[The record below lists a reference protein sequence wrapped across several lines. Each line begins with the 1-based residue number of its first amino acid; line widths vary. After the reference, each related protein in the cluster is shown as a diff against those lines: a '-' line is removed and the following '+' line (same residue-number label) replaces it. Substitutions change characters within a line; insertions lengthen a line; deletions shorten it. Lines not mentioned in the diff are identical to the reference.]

1 MGRKGK
7 KEIKEK
13 DWVVKKEVEKKK
25 YGMGRKKITGERG
38 GDWEMNSKE

>member
-13 DWVVKKEVEKKK
+13 NWVGKKEVEKKK
-25 YGMGRKKITGERG
+25 TGERG
-38 GDWEMNSKE
+38 GNWEMNSKE

>member
-13 DWVVKKEVEKKK
+13 NWVGKKEVEKKK
-25 YGMGRKKITGERG
+25 MGE
-38 GDWEMNSKE
+38 KENG

>member
-13 DWVVKKEVEKKK
+13 NWVGKKEVEEKK
-25 YGMGRKKITGERG
+25 TGE
-38 GDWEMNSKE
+38 KENG

>member
-13 DWVVKKEVEKKK
+13 NWVGKTEVEKKK
-25 YGMGRKKITGERG
+25 TGE
-38 GDWEMNSKE
+38 KENG